1 MKTQIYCIVSVEE
14 ALNCIAAGA
23 DHIGIAPGYEGIL
36 PSGISLDKG
45 KQIFDAIGEKAVK
58 VALTIADDPEEIY
71 PMISYLQPD
80 IVHLCGDTYY
90 ATEEF
95 CRRAKELVP
104 GIEIMQAIGVGQDPA
119 VIELAKKYAYCDY
132 LILDSVVDTI
142 PGIGAVG
149 VTHDWNISAEIVRQV
164 PCKII
169 LAGGLGPDNVK
180 EAISVVHPYGVDSLT
195 KTSTDEPRGKRKKD
209 IKKVALFCKN
219 AHEAE
224 MKS

>member
-1 MKTQIYCIVSVEE
+1 MKTQIYSIVSVEE
-14 ALNCIAAGA
+14 AVACVEAGA
-23 DHIGIAPGYEGIL
+23 DQIGVAPNYEGIL
-36 PSGISLDKG
+36 PSGISLATAKE
-45 KQIFDAIGEKAVK
+45 IFNAIDGRALK

-71 PMISYLQPD
+71 PVISYLRPD
-80 IVHLCGDTYY
+80 IVHLCGDNYY

-95 CRRAKELVP
+95 CKKAKELVP
-104 GIEIMQAIGVGQDPA
+104 DIGIMQAIGVGSDPA
-119 VIELAKKYAYCDY
+119 VIELAKKYSYCDY

-164 PCKII
+164 PCKVI

-209 IKKVALFCKN
+209 IAKVAAFCKA
-219 AHEAE
+219 AHECE
-224 MKS
+224 E